1 MFLVVR
7 TVTPPLTMAAAI
19 QNQIRRVDPDLPVVD
34 VRTMEDVIA
43 ASVPRFNVELLAL
56 FALMAVF
63 LAAVGVYAVSSYAV
77 SQREQEIGI
86 RMALGAHQHDVLAMV
101 IRETVTLVRVRQRRR
116 GPGTL
121 AGAHT
126 NDVRPSVRRRRH
138 RAAHVRGR
146 CIAARGRGAGRRLHS
161 CASGDSTRSSGDA
174 SRTNITA
181 IRRARGEV
189 FDRSHAQHR
198 GVSNVAASPRE
209 ISDLV
214 AGVAGVHRSLTSN
227 SAWSRRAN
235 RPVRSCR
242 RGARLK
248 PQVNPRDGPL
258 ALVSP
263 LDRVIFR
270 SGSTSGRPPRANP
283 QSF

>member
-101 IRETVTLVRVRQRRR
+101 IRETVTLAFVSVGA
-116 GPGTL
+116 GPVLSLALTRTMSGLLYGVAATEPL
-121 AGAHT
+121 TFAGA
-126 NDVRPSVRRRRH
+126 
-138 RAAHVRGR
+138 
-146 CIAARGRGAGRRLHS
+146 
-161 CASGDSTRSSGDA
+161 ASLL
-174 SRTNITA
+174 
-181 IRRARGEV
+181 
-189 FDRSHAQHR
+189 
-198 GVSNVAASPRE
+198 VAVV
-209 ISDLV
+209 LV
-214 AGVAGVHRSLTSN
+214 AGYIPA
-227 SAWSRRAN
+227 RRA
-235 RPVRSCR
+235 
-242 RGARLK
+242 ARLD
-248 PQVNPRDGPL
+248 PAVTLRGP
-258 ALVSP
+258 
-263 LDRVIFR
+263 I
-270 SGSTSGRPPRANP
+270 
-283 QSF
+283 